1 MDNRNNRNPNG
12 SQMPKNTA
20 RPPQQRRQPANYR
33 HGGTSNTT
41 TVVAVLIV
49 IALFVNYSI
58 FSKVITKT
66 VPEAD
71 YTKYENMQSKDEEK
85 DSEQEKYKKRLA
97 DIEANYTPVSASAA
111 DAKCGE
117 LVLINK
123 LHAYDFDARSTLFP
137 HEFPVSIY
145 ENKNDVYTVKNINL
159 SLNKTAINALNELLA
174 DFVNTT
180 GNRDIIIVD
189 GHRSFEM
196 QQLVLASKISQ
207 YGEEQGRLIATEPGN
222 SEHHT
227 GYAIDLS
234 LFVNG
239 RYEEYYGQGIYDWI
253 TKNCYKY
260 GFVIRYPEDKTNI
273 TGIDYEP
280 WHLRYVGLPHAYH
293 MTKEGL
299 CLEEYIDRLAY
310 YPIDSERLTI
320 ASPDGTYEVYTV
332 SVTGDMSEIKVP
344 KTLPYTLSG
353 DNCGRIVVTVKKSDS
368 PNEDLLQKKYAEQA
382 ALSQQQTEQ
391 QPAPQEAVN

>member
-1 MDNRNNRNPNG
+1 MDNRNNRNQNG
-12 SQMPKNTA
+12 HQ
-20 RPPQQRRQPANYR
+20 RPRNNSYNSPQRKSPANYR
-33 HGGTSNTT
+33 PGGTSNTT

-49 IALFVNYSI
+49 IALFVNYNI

-71 YTKYENMQSKDEEK
+71 YSKYENVQSKDEEK
-85 DSEQEKYKKRLA
+85 NTEKEKHEKRLA
-97 DIEANYTPVSASAA
+97 DIEANYKPVTATQA
-111 DAKCGE
+111 DTKCGE
-117 LVLINK
+117 LILINK

-145 ENKNDVYTVKNINL
+145 ENKNNDYTVKNINL
-159 SLNKTAINALNELLA
+159 SLNKTAINALNELIS

-196 QQLVLASKISQ
+196 QQLVLAAKISQ
-207 YGEEQGRLIATEPGN
+207 YGEEQGRLIATEPGQ

-260 GFVIRYPEDKTNI
+260 GFVIRYPEGKTDI

-280 WHLRYVGLPHAYH
+280 WHLRYVGVPHAYH

-310 YPIDSERLTI
+310 YPIDSDRLTI
-320 ASPDGTYEVYTV
+320 AAPDGTYEVYTV
-332 SVTGDMSEIKVP
+332 PVSLDASEIKVP
-344 KTLPYTLSG
+344 KMLPYTLSG
-353 DNCGRIVVTVKKSDS
+353 DNCGHMVVTIKKSDS
-368 PNEDLLQKKYAEQA
+368 PNEDLLQKKYAEEA
-382 ALSQQQTEQ
+382 ALAQQQTE
-391 QPAPQEAVN
+391 PQNTVSE